1 MKNKREREK
10 KKNDCNL
17 SATIEMPVKSG
28 KKKKRLDILNLT
40 FSFD

>member
-17 SATIEMPVKSG
+17 SATIEMSVKSG
-28 KKKKRLDILNLT
+28 KKKTTGYIKPNIL
-40 FSFD
+40 F

>member
-17 SATIEMPVKSG
+17 SATIEMSVKSG
-28 KKKKRLDILNLT
+28 KKKRLDILNLT